1 MTTAER
7 WARVERLYHEALT
20 RDAHEREAFLADAC
34 AGDNALRREI
44 ESLLAHDGGAA
55 FLSTPAVAN
64 GIVGGIRI
72 GQALGP
78 YVISAQIGE
87 GGMGEVY
94 RARDAKLGRDVAIK
108 ILPRAFAADPDRL
121 ARFEREARMLAS
133 LNHPHIGA
141 IYGVE
146 ESNGVGAL
154 VLELVDGETLADKL
168 AGEEAKSNGLP
179 IPEAL
184 AIARQIADALE
195 AAHAQGI
202 IHRDLKP
209 ANIKVRPD
217 GTAKVLD
224 FGLAKVMEPIGAPSN
239 VSQPPAKP
247 AMTQAGMI
255 LGTAAYMSPEQ
266 ARGWAVDKRTDIWA
280 FGCVLYEMLIGRA
293 AFGGDTPSD
302 TLAAIIEREPNWK
315 ALPERTPSS
324 VRRLLRRCL
333 EKDPKRRL
341 PDIADAR
348 LEIDD
353 AKTTPSDTRDAGPT
367 LSSRIAR
374 VRARERVGWIIAAV
388 CLTGLV
394 ATWAFNRA
402 GSGDRTPA
410 DLSSYST
417 SIVLPAGVRLWSGNP
432 PGRFVLSPD
441 GRRLAMV
448 ASDATG
454 RSMLWVRPLDSRV
467 AQALG
472 GTEGATYPFWSA
484 DSRFIAFFAQSKL
497 KKIGVS
503 GGEVVTLC
511 DASDERGVAATA
523 GGFGSSGTWNRDDV
537 ILFTPNGN
545 SPLYRV
551 SASGGTPTQVT
562 TLDPASGD
570 VQHSFPFFLPDGR
583 HFLYFVVGSQASRT
597 VPRGVYVG
605 ALDSKEPGKLIE
617 PGGTNAKYAN
627 GYLIFLRNGTLL
639 AQPFDVDRLEL
650 GGTPVSLADHVQTT
664 TGSASDRAGAFTVSE
679 TGVLAYQTGSLVRSQ
694 LAWFDRAGTQLAT
707 LGDQADYV
715 DVALSPDD
723 TRVAVSLMDLQLG
736 TRDIWIVDVAR
747 RLGERFTYESGD
759 DFAPN
764 WSRPG
769 GDRIFFSSL
778 QTGSIHLYE
787 KPSSGSGNERLL
799 LEDDLGKFNASSSPD
814 GRFLV
819 YVAGGGVIGRS
830 DIWVLPLFAEKKP
843 APFLE
848 TRFVESQAQFSPDGR
863 WVAFTSFKS
872 GRPEVYVT
880 PFPRRDT
887 QEQVSTAGGGWPRWN
902 RNGKEIFYL
911 TPDNTLRVT
920 PVNGQTSRF
929 DVGTARPLFSIHPR
943 PARLDAYPYDVTS
956 DGQRILVNV
965 FVEEETPPITLIVN
979 WKPKG

>member
-1 MTTAER
+1 VTTPER

-20 RDAHEREAFLADAC
+20 RGAHEREAFLADAC
-34 AGDNALRREI
+34 AGDDRLRREI

-64 GIVGGIRI
+64 AIGGGIRI

-78 YVISAQIGE
+78 YVISARIGE

-94 RARDAKLGRDVAIK
+94 RARDTKLDRDVAIK
-108 ILPRAFAADPDRL
+108 VLPEAFAADADRF
-121 ARFEREARMLAS
+121 ARFQREARILAS
-133 LNHPHIGA
+133 LDHPNIAIIHGLEPAGDVHALVMELVPGDDLSQRIVRGA
-141 IYGVE
+141 IPI
-146 ESNGVGAL
+146 
-154 VLELVDGETLADKL
+154 D
-168 AGEEAKSNGLP
+168 EALP
-179 IPEAL
+179 IAK
-184 AIARQIADALE
+184 QIAAALE
-195 AAHAQGI
+195 AAHERGI

-209 ANIKVRPD
+209 ANIKVRAD
-217 GTAKVLD
+217 GIVKVLD
-224 FGLAKVMEPIGAPSN
+224 FGLAKVMEPFGAGSDAAQPSTL
-239 VSQPPAKP
+239 ALR

-266 ARGWAVDKRTDIWA
+266 ARGRAVDKRTDIWA
-280 FGCVLYEMLIGRA
+280 FGCVLYETLTGHA
-293 AFGGDTPSD
+293 VFAGDTLSD
-302 TLAAIIEREPNWK
+302 TIAAILDHEPHWK
-315 ALPERTPSS
+315 ALPEHTPSS

-341 PDIADAR
+341 ADIADAR
-348 LEIDD
+348 LEIDE
-353 AKTTPSDTRDAGPT
+353 AETTPSGVRDAEAT
-367 LSSRIAR
+367 VSSSIAR
-374 VRARERVGWIIAAV
+374 VRTRELVGWIIAAA

-394 ATWAFNRA
+394 ATLAFNRA

-410 DLSSYST
+410 DIPSYST
-417 SIVLPAGVRLWSGNP
+417 SIVLPAGVSLWSGNS

-448 ASDATG
+448 ASDSTG

-484 DSRFIAFFAQSKL
+484 DSRFIAFLAQNKL
-497 KKIGVS
+497 KKIGVA

-511 DASDERGVAATA
+511 DAS
-523 GGFGSSGTWNRDDV
+523 FGSSGAWNRDDV

-562 TLDPASGD
+562 TLETASGD

-605 ALDSKEPGKLIE
+605 ALDSKAPGKLIE
-617 PGGTNAKYAN
+617 PGGSNAKYAN
-627 GYLIFLRNGTLL
+627 GYLLFLRNGALL
-639 AQPFDVDRLEL
+639 AQPFDVGRLEL
-650 GGTPVSLADHVQTT
+650 GGTPATLVDHIQTT
-664 TGSASDRAGAFTVSE
+664 GTSASDVAGAFTVSE
-679 TGVLAYQTGSLVRSQ
+679 TGLLAYQTGSVVRSQ
-694 LAWFDRAGTQLAT
+694 LTWFDRAGTQIAT
-707 LGDQADYV
+707 LGDPADYV

-723 TRVAVSLMDLQLG
+723 TRVAVSLMDLQRG
-736 TRDIWIVDVAR
+736 TRDLWIFDVAR

-759 DFAPN
+759 DFGPN

-778 QTGSIHLYE
+778 RKGSIDLYE
-787 KPSSGSGNERLL
+787 KPSSGSGSETLL
-799 LEDDLGKFNASSSPD
+799 LKDDLGKFNASASPD

-819 YVAGGGVIGRS
+819 YVGGGGVIGRS
-830 DIWVLPLFAEKKP
+830 DIWVLPLSGERKP
-843 APFLE
+843 APF
-848 TRFVESQAQFSPDGR
+848 VESRFRESQGQFSPDGR
-863 WVAFTSFKS
+863 WVAFMSEKS
-872 GRPEVYVT
+872 GTPQVYVT
-880 PFPRRDT
+880 AFPGRDT
-887 QEQVSTAGGGWPRWN
+887 EQQVSTAGGGWPRWN
-902 RNGKEIFYL
+902 RNGKELFYL
-911 TPDNTLRVT
+911 ALDNTLTVI

-929 DVGTARPLFSIHPR
+929 DVGTARPLFPIQPR
-943 PARLDAYPYDVTS
+943 AARLDAYPYDVTA
-956 DGQRILVNV
+956 DAQRILVNT
-965 FVEEETPPITLIVN
+965 FIEEVTPPITLIVN
-979 WKPKG
+979 WEPKR

>member
-1 MTTAER
+1 MR
-7 WARVERLYHEALT
+7 RL
-20 RDAHEREAFLADAC
+20 
-34 AGDNALRREI
+34 AGD
-44 ESLLAHDGGAA
+44 
-55 FLSTPAVAN
+55 
-64 GIVGGIRI
+64 
-72 GQALGP
+72 
-78 YVISAQIGE
+78 
-87 GGMGEVY
+87 
-94 RARDAKLGRDVAIK
+94 
-108 ILPRAFAADPDRL
+108 
-121 ARFEREARMLAS
+121 
-133 LNHPHIGA
+133 
-141 IYGVE
+141 
-146 ESNGVGAL
+146 
-154 VLELVDGETLADKL
+154 TL
-168 AGEEAKSNGLP
+168 
-179 IPEAL
+179 
-184 AIARQIADALE
+184 
-195 AAHAQGI
+195 
-202 IHRDLKP
+202 
-209 ANIKVRPD
+209 
-217 GTAKVLD
+217 
-224 FGLAKVMEPIGAPSN
+224 
-239 VSQPPAKP
+239 
-247 AMTQAGMI
+247 
-255 LGTAAYMSPEQ
+255 
-266 ARGWAVDKRTDIWA
+266 
-280 FGCVLYEMLIGRA
+280 
-293 AFGGDTPSD
+293 SD

-315 ALPERTPSS
+315 ALPELTPSS

-348 LEIDD
+348 IEIDE
-353 AKTTPSDTRDAGPT
+353 AQTTPSDARGAGPT
-367 LSSRIAR
+367 VSPGIAR
-374 VRARERVGWIIAAV
+374 GRTRERVGWIIAAA
-388 CLTGLV
+388 CLAGLV
-394 ATWAFNRA
+394 AALAFNRA

-410 DLSSYST
+410 DIRSYST

-448 ASDATG
+448 ASDSTG

-472 GTEGATYPFWSA
+472 GTEGATYPFWSP
-484 DSRFIAFFAQSKL
+484 DSRFIAFLAQNKL
-497 KKIGVS
+497 KKIGVA

-511 DASDERGVAATA
+511 DAS
-523 GGFGSSGTWNRDDV
+523 FGSSGAWNRDDV

-562 TLDPASGD
+562 TLDTASGD

-617 PGGTNAKYAN
+617 PGGSNAKYAN
-627 GYLIFLRNGTLL
+627 GHLIFLRNGALL

-650 GGTPVSLADHVQTT
+650 GGTPVSLVDQVQTT
-664 TGSASDRAGAFTVSE
+664 AGSASDVAGAFTVSE

-694 LAWFDRAGTQLAT
+694 LTWFDRAGTQLAT

-736 TRDIWIVDVAR
+736 TRDLWIFDVAR

-759 DFAPN
+759 DFGPN

-778 QTGSIHLYE
+778 RKGSIELYQ
-787 KPSSGSGNERLL
+787 KPSSGSGSETLL
-799 LEDDLGKFNASSSPD
+799 LKDDLGKFNASSSPD

-819 YVAGGGVIGRS
+819 YVGGGGIIGRS
-830 DIWVLPLFAEKKP
+830 DIWVLPLSGERKP

-848 TRFVESQAQFSPDGR
+848 TSFVESQGQFSPDGR
-863 WVAFTSFKS
+863 WVAFMSIKS

-880 PFPRRDT
+880 PFPGRDT
-887 QEQVSTAGGGWPRWN
+887 EQQVSTAGGSLPRWN

-911 TPDNTLRVT
+911 APDNTLRVT

-929 DVGTARPLFSIHPR
+929 DVGTGRPLFSIHPR

-956 DGQRILVNV
+956 DGQRILVNS
-965 FVEEETPPITLIVN
+965 FVEEVTPPITLIVN
-979 WKPKG
+979 WRPKR

>member
-1 MTTAER
+1 MTTPER
-7 WARVERLYHEALT
+7 WARIERLYHEALA
-20 RDAHEREAFLADAC
+20 RGAHERGPFLAHAC
-34 AGDNALRREI
+34 TGDDALRCEV

-64 GIVGGIRI
+64 GIGGGIRI
-72 GQALGP
+72 GHALGP

-94 RARDAKLGRDVAIK
+94 RARDTKLGREVAIK
-108 ILPRAFAADPDRL
+108 VLPEAFAADANRV
-121 ARFEREARMLAS
+121 ARFQREARTLAT
-133 LNHPHIGA
+133 LDHPNIA
-141 IYGVE
+141 IIHGLEQTGDVH
-146 ESNGVGAL
+146 AL
-154 VLELVDGETLADKL
+154 VMELVPGDDLSQRIRRGPIPID
-168 AGEEAKSNGLP
+168 EALP
-179 IPEAL
+179 IAK
-184 AIARQIADALE
+184 QIAEALE
-195 AAHAQGI
+195 AAHEQGI

-217 GTAKVLD
+217 GTVKVLD
-224 FGLAKVMEPIGAPSN
+224 FGLAKVMEPLGPPSD
-239 VSQPPAKP
+239 VSEPPTMGMP
-247 AMTQAGMI
+247 AMTQPGMI

-266 ARGWAVDKRTDIWA
+266 ARGRAVDKRTDIWA
-280 FGCVLYEMLIGRA
+280 FGCVMYEMLIGRA
-293 AFGGDTPSD
+293 AFRGDTLSD
-302 TLAAIIEREPNWK
+302 TLAAVIEREPDWK
-315 ALPERTPSS
+315 ALPESTPSS

-348 LEIDD
+348 LEIDE
-353 AKTTPSDTRDAGPT
+353 AQTTPNDARDAGPT
-367 LSSRIAR
+367 GSSSIAR
-374 VRARERVGWIIAAV
+374 VRTRERVGWIIAAA

-394 ATWAFNRA
+394 GTLVFNRA
-402 GSGDRTPA
+402 GSADRTPA
-410 DLSSYST
+410 DIPSYST

-432 PGRFVLSPD
+432 PGRFALSPD
-441 GRRLAMV
+441 GRRLAII
-448 ASDATG
+448 ASDSTG

-484 DSRFIAFFAQSKL
+484 DSRFIAFLAQNKL
-497 KKIGVS
+497 KKIAVA

-511 DASDERGVAATA
+511 DAS
-523 GGFGSSGTWNRDDV
+523 FGSSGTWSRDDV

-551 SASGGTPTQVT
+551 SASGGTPMQVT
-562 TLDPASGD
+562 TLETASGD

-583 HFLYFVVGSQASRT
+583 HFLYSVVGSEASRI

-617 PGGTNAKYAN
+617 PGGSNAKYAN
-627 GYLIFLRNGTLL
+627 GSLIFLRNGALL
-639 AQPFDVDRLEL
+639 AQPFHVGRLEL
-650 GGTPVSLADHVQTT
+650 GGTPASLVDQIQTT
-664 TGSASDRAGAFTVSE
+664 GTSASDVAGAFTVSE

-694 LAWFDRAGTQLAT
+694 LTWFDRAGTRLAT

-736 TRDIWIVDVAR
+736 TRDLWIFDVAR

-759 DFAPN
+759 DFGPN

-778 QTGSIHLYE
+778 RKGSIDLYE
-787 KPSSGSGNERLL
+787 KPSSGLGSETLL
-799 LEDDLGKFNASSSPD
+799 LRDDLGKFNGSSSPD
-814 GRFLV
+814 GRLLM
-819 YVAGGGVIGRS
+819 YVGGGGVIGRS
-830 DIWVLPLFAEKKP
+830 DIWVLPLSGDKKP

-848 TRFVESQAQFSPDGR
+848 TRFLESQGQFSPDGR
-863 WVAFTSFKS
+863 WVAFMSTKS
-872 GRPEVYVT
+872 GKPQVYVT
-880 PFPRRDT
+880 TFPGRDT
-887 QEQVSTAGGGWPRWN
+887 EQQVSTAGGAWPRWN
-902 RNGKEIFYL
+902 RNGKELFYVTL
-911 TPDNTLRVT
+911 DNMLSVT

-929 DVGTARPLFSIHPR
+929 DVGTGRPLFQVHPR
-943 PARLDAYPYDVTS
+943 PARVDAYPYNVTA
-956 DGQRILVNV
+956 DGQRILVNT
-965 FVEEETPPITLIVN
+965 FVEEVTPPITLIVN
-979 WKPKG
+979 WEAKR

>member
-1 MTTAER
+1 VIPDVTTPER
-7 WARVERLYHEALT
+7 WARTERLYHEAL
-20 RDAHEREAFLADAC
+20 ACGANERAAFLADAC
-34 AGDNALRREI
+34 AGDDMLRREV

-55 FLSTPAVAN
+55 FLSTPAVAT
-64 GIVGGIRI
+64 GIGGRIRI
-72 GQALGP
+72 GQAVGP
-78 YVISAQIGE
+78 YVIAGQIGE

-108 ILPRAFAADPDRL
+108 ILPRAFVADPDRL
-121 ARFEREARMLAS
+121 ARFEREARLLAS

-146 ESNGVGAL
+146 ELDAVPAL
-154 VLELVDGETLADKL
+154 VLELVEGETLADKL
-168 AGEEAKSNGLP
+168 AGEQAAGNGLP

-195 AAHAQGI
+195 AAHGQGI

-217 GTAKVLD
+217 GMAKVLD
-224 FGLAKVMEPIGAPSN
+224 FGLAKVMEPIGARSDVLN
-239 VSQPPAKP
+239 PPTP
-247 AMTQAGMI
+247 TRVAMTQPGMI

-266 ARGWAVDKRTDIWA
+266 ARGQAIDKRTDIWA

-293 AFGGDTPSD
+293 PFAGDTPSD
-302 TLAAIIEREPNWK
+302 TIAAILDRDPNWK
-315 ALPERTPSS
+315 ALPEFTPSS

-348 LEIDD
+348 IEIDE
-353 AKTTPSDTRDAGPT
+353 AQNPPSDSPVIPRGRTQ
-367 LSSRIAR
+367 
-374 VRARERVGWIIAAV
+374 ERLGWVVAAV
-388 CLTGLV
+388 CLAGLV
-394 ATWAFNRA
+394 AVLAFGRA
-402 GSGDRTPA
+402 GSGDRTPP
-410 DLSSYST
+410 DIRSYST
-417 SIVLPAGVRLWSGNP
+417 SIVLPAGVRLSSGSP

-448 ASDATG
+448 ASDSTG
-454 RSMLWVRPLDSRV
+454 RSTLWVRSLDSRV

-484 DSRFIAFFAQSKL
+484 DSRFIAFLAQNKL

-511 DASDERGVAATA
+511 DAS
-523 GGFGSSGTWNRDDV
+523 FGSSGAWNRDDV

-551 SASGGTPTQVT
+551 PASGGTPTQVT
-562 TLDPASGD
+562 TLETASGD

-597 VPRGVYVG
+597 VPRGIYVG
-605 ALDSKEPGKLIE
+605 ALDSKEPGTLIE
-617 PGGTNAKYAN
+617 PGGSNAKYAN
-627 GYLIFLRNGTLL
+627 GHLIFLRNGALL
-639 AQPFDVDRLEL
+639 AQPFDVGRLEL
-650 GGTPVSLADHVQTT
+650 GGAPVSLADQVQTT
-664 TGSASDRAGAFTVSE
+664 GASASDVAGAFTVSE

-694 LAWFDRAGTQLAT
+694 LTWFDRAGTQIST
-707 LGDQADYV
+707 LGDPADYT

-723 TRVAVSLMDLQLG
+723 ARVAVSLMDPQLG
-736 TRDIWIVDVAR
+736 TRDLWIFDVAR

-759 DFAPN
+759 DFGPN

-778 QTGSIHLYE
+778 RKGTIDLYE
-787 KPSSGSGNERLL
+787 KPSSGLGSEALL
-799 LEDDLGKFNASSSPD
+799 LRDDLGKFNANASED

-819 YVAGGGVIGRS
+819 YVAGGGIINRS
-830 DIWVLPLFAEKKP
+830 DIWVLPLFGERKP

-848 TRFVESQAQFSPDGR
+848 TRFLESQGQFSPDGR
-863 WVAFTSFKS
+863 WVAFMSFKS

-880 PFPRRDT
+880 PFPAHDT
-887 QEQVSTAGGGWPRWN
+887 EQQVSTAGGGWPRWN
-902 RNGKEIFYL
+902 RNGKELFYL
-911 TPDNTLRVT
+911 ALDNTLTVT
-920 PVNGQTSRF
+920 PMNGGTSRF
-929 DVGTARPLFSIHPR
+929 DVGTDRPLFQVHPR
-943 PARLDAYPYDVTS
+943 PARVDAYPYDVTA
-956 DGQRILVNV
+956 DGRRILVNT
-965 FVEEETPPITLIVN
+965 FVDEVTPSITLIVN
-979 WKPKG
+979 WKPKR

>member
-1 MTTAER
+1 MTTPER

-20 RDAHEREAFLADAC
+20 RGAHEREAFLADAC
-34 AGDNALRREI
+34 AGDDALRREI

-64 GIVGGIRI
+64 GIGGGIRI

-94 RARDAKLGRDVAIK
+94 RARDTKLDRDVAIK
-108 ILPRAFAADPDRL
+108 VLPEAFAADADRV
-121 ARFEREARMLAS
+121 ARFQREARTLAS
-133 LNHPHIGA
+133 LDHPNIAIIHGLEQAGDVHALVMELVPGDDLSQRIVRGA
-141 IYGVE
+141 IPI
-146 ESNGVGAL
+146 
-154 VLELVDGETLADKL
+154 D
-168 AGEEAKSNGLP
+168 EALP
-179 IPEAL
+179 IAK
-184 AIARQIADALE
+184 QIAEALE
-195 AAHAQGI
+195 AAHERGI

-209 ANIKVRPD
+209 ANIKVRAD
-217 GTAKVLD
+217 GIVKVLD
-224 FGLAKVMEPIGAPSN
+224 FGLAKVMEPFGAGSD
-239 VSQPPAKP
+239 VSQPPTLTIP

-266 ARGWAVDKRTDIWA
+266 ARGRAVDKRTDIWA
-280 FGCVLYEMLIGRA
+280 FGCVLYETLTGHA
-293 AFGGDTPSD
+293 VFTGDTLSD
-302 TLAAIIEREPNWK
+302 TIAAILDREPHWK
-315 ALPERTPSS
+315 ALPEHTPSS

-348 LEIDD
+348 LEIDE
-353 AKTTPSDTRDAGPT
+353 AETTPSDARDAGPT
-367 LSSRIAR
+367 VSSSIAR
-374 VRARERVGWIIAAV
+374 VRTRERVGWIIAAA

-394 ATWAFNRA
+394 ATLAFNRA

-410 DLSSYST
+410 DIPSYST
-417 SIVLPAGVRLWSGNP
+417 SIVLPAGVSLWSGNP

-448 ASDATG
+448 ASDSTG

-484 DSRFIAFFAQSKL
+484 DSRFIAFLAQNKL
-497 KKIGVS
+497 KKIGVA

-511 DASDERGVAATA
+511 DAS
-523 GGFGSSGTWNRDDV
+523 FGSSGAWNRDDV
-537 ILFTPNGN
+537 ILFTPKGN

-562 TLDPASGD
+562 TLETASGD

-605 ALDSKEPGKLIE
+605 ALDSKAPGKLIE
-617 PGGTNAKYAN
+617 PGGSNAKYAN
-627 GYLIFLRNGTLL
+627 GYLIFLRNGALL
-639 AQPFDVDRLEL
+639 AQPFDVGRLEL
-650 GGTPVSLADHVQTT
+650 GGTPASLVDHIQTT
-664 TGSASDRAGAFTVSE
+664 GASASDVAGAFTVSE
-679 TGVLAYQTGSLVRSQ
+679 TGVLAYQTGSVVRSQ
-694 LAWFDRAGTQLAT
+694 LTWFDRAGTRLAT

-723 TRVAVSLMDLQLG
+723 TRVAVSLMDLEIG
-736 TRDIWIVDVAR
+736 TRDIWIFDVAR

-759 DFAPN
+759 DFGPN

-778 QTGSIHLYE
+778 RKGSIDLYE
-787 KPSSGSGNERLL
+787 KPSSGSGSETLL
-799 LEDDLGKFNASSSPD
+799 LKDDLGKFNASASPD

-819 YVAGGGVIGRS
+819 YVGGGGVINQS
-830 DIWVLPLFAEKKP
+830 DIWVLPLSGERKP

-848 TRFVESQAQFSPDGR
+848 TRFR
-863 WVAFTSFKS
+863 
-872 GRPEVYVT
+872 
-880 PFPRRDT
+880 
-887 QEQVSTAGGGWPRWN
+887 
-902 RNGKEIFYL
+902 
-911 TPDNTLRVT
+911 
-920 PVNGQTSRF
+920 
-929 DVGTARPLFSIHPR
+929 
-943 PARLDAYPYDVTS
+943 
-956 DGQRILVNV
+956 
-965 FVEEETPPITLIVN
+965 
-979 WKPKG
+979 

>member
-1 MTTAER
+1 VTTPER
-7 WARVERLYHEALT
+7 WARVERLYHEALA
-20 RDAHEREAFLADAC
+20 RGAHEREAFLADTC
-34 AGDNALRREI
+34 AGDDALRREI

-64 GIVGGIRI
+64 GIGGGIRI

-94 RARDAKLGRDVAIK
+94 RARDTTLNRDVAIK
-108 ILPRAFAADPDRL
+108 VLPEAFAADADRV
-121 ARFEREARMLAS
+121 ARFQREARTLAS
-133 LNHPHIGA
+133 LDHPNIAIIHGLEPAGDVHALVMELVPGDDLSQRIVRGA
-141 IYGVE
+141 IPIH
-146 ESNGVGAL
+146 
-154 VLELVDGETLADKL
+154 
-168 AGEEAKSNGLP
+168 EALP
-179 IPEAL
+179 IAK
-184 AIARQIADALE
+184 QIAEALE
-195 AAHAQGI
+195 AAHERGI

-209 ANIKVRPD
+209 ANIKVRAD
-217 GTAKVLD
+217 GTVKVLD
-224 FGLAKVMEPIGAPSN
+224 FGLAKVMEPFGAGSD
-239 VSQPPAKP
+239 VSPPP
-247 AMTQAGMI
+247 LAMTQPGMI

-266 ARGWAVDKRTDIWA
+266 ARGLAVDKRTDIWA
-280 FGCVLYEMLIGRA
+280 FGCVLYETLTGHA
-293 AFGGDTPSD
+293 VFSGDTPSD
-302 TLAAIIEREPNWK
+302 TIAAILDREPHWK
-315 ALPERTPSS
+315 ALPEHTPSS

-348 LEIDD
+348 LEIDE
-353 AKTTPSDTRDAGPT
+353 AETTPSDARDAGPT
-367 LSSRIAR
+367 VSFTLGG
-374 VRARERVGWIIAAV
+374 VRTRERVGWIIAAA

-394 ATWAFNRA
+394 ASLAFNRA
-402 GSGDRTPA
+402 GDGHRTPA
-410 DLSSYST
+410 DIRSYST
-417 SIVLPAGVRLWSGNP
+417 SVVLPAGVHLWPGNP

-441 GRRLAMV
+441 GRQLAIV
-448 ASDATG
+448 ASNSTG
-454 RSMLWVRPLDSRV
+454 RSMLWVRALDSRV
-467 AQALG
+467 AQALS

-484 DSRFIAFFAQSKL
+484 DSRFIAFLAQNKL

-511 DASDERGVAATA
+511 DVSGVTGIAATT
-523 GGFGSSGTWNRDDV
+523 GTFGSSGAWNRDDV

-562 TLDPASGD
+562 TLETASGD

-583 HFLYFVVGSQASRT
+583 HFLYSVVGSRASRT
-597 VPRGVYVG
+597 VPRGVHVG

-617 PGGTNAKYAN
+617 PGGTNPKYAN

-650 GGTPVSLADHVQTT
+650 GGQPVPLVDHVQTT
-664 TGSASDRAGAFTVSE
+664 GAAASDVAGAFTVSE
-679 TGVLAYQTGSLVRSQ
+679 TGVLAYQTASLVRSQ
-694 LAWFDRAGTQLAT
+694 LTWFDRAGTQLAT

-723 TRVAVSLMDLQLG
+723 TRVAVSLLDLEIG
-736 TRDIWIVDVAR
+736 TRDIWIFDLAR
-747 RLGERFTYESGD
+747 RLGERFTYESSD
-759 DFAPN
+759 DFGPN
-764 WSRPG
+764 WSRPA

-778 QTGSIHLYE
+778 RKGSIDLYE
-787 KPSSGSGNERLL
+787 KPSSGSGSETLL
-799 LEDDLGKFNASSSPD
+799 LKDDLGKFNASSSPD

-819 YVAGGGVIGRS
+819 YVGGGGAIGRS
-830 DIWVLPLFAEKKP
+830 DIWVLPLLGEKKP

-848 TRFVESQAQFSPDGR
+848 TRFVESQGQFSPDGR
-863 WVAFTSFKS
+863 WVAFMSSKS
-872 GRPEVYVT
+872 GQPEVYVT
-880 PFPRRDT
+880 PFPGRDT
-887 QEQVSTAGGGWPRWN
+887 EQQVSTAGGSLPRWN

-929 DVGTARPLFSIHPR
+929 DVGTGRPLFSIHPR
-943 PARLDAYPYDVTS
+943 SARLDAYPYDVTS
-956 DGQRILVNV
+956 DGQRILVNT
-965 FVEEETPPITLIVN
+965 FVEEVTPPITLIVN
-979 WKPKG
+979 WEPKR

>member
-1 MTTAER
+1 VTTPES
-7 WARVERLYHEALT
+7 WARVERLYHEALA
-20 RDAHEREAFLADAC
+20 RGAHEREAFLADAC
-34 AGDNALRREI
+34 AGDDALRVEI

-94 RARDAKLGRDVAIK
+94 RARDTRLDRDVAIK
-108 ILPRAFAADPDRL
+108 VLPEAFVADADRV
-121 ARFEREARMLAS
+121 ARFQREARTLAS
-133 LNHPHIGA
+133 LDHPNIAIIHGLEQASDVHALVMELVPGDDLSQRIVRGA
-141 IYGVE
+141 IPIH
-146 ESNGVGAL
+146 
-154 VLELVDGETLADKL
+154 
-168 AGEEAKSNGLP
+168 EALP
-179 IPEAL
+179 IAK
-184 AIARQIADALE
+184 QIAEALE
-195 AAHAQGI
+195 AAHERGI

-209 ANIKVRPD
+209 ANIKVRAD
-217 GTAKVLD
+217 GVVKVLD
-224 FGLAKVMEPIGAPSN
+224 FGLAKVMEPFGAVSD
-239 VSQPPAKP
+239 VSQPPTLTVP
-247 AMTQAGMI
+247 GGTRAGMI

-266 ARGWAVDKRTDIWA
+266 ARGRAVDKRTDIWA

-293 AFGGDTPSD
+293 AFKGDTLSD

-315 ALPERTPSS
+315 ALPEFTPSS

-348 LEIDD
+348 LEIDE
-353 AKTTPSDTRDAGPT
+353 AETTPSDARDAGPT
-367 LSSRIAR
+367 VSFTVGR
-374 VRARERVGWIIAAV
+374 VRTRERVAWIIAAA

-394 ATWAFNRA
+394 AGLAFNRA
-402 GSGDRTPA
+402 GGGHRTPA
-410 DLSSYST
+410 DIASYST

-432 PGRFVLSPD
+432 PGRFALSPD

-448 ASDATG
+448 ASDSTG

-484 DSRFIAFFAQSKL
+484 DSRFIAFLAGNKL
-497 KKIGVS
+497 KKIDVAS
-503 GGEVVTLC
+503 GEVVTLC
-511 DASDERGVAATA
+511 DAS
-523 GGFGSSGTWNRDDV
+523 FGSSGSWNRDDV

-562 TLDPASGD
+562 TLETASGD

-605 ALDSKEPGKLIE
+605 ELDSKAPGKLIE
-617 PGGTNAKYAN
+617 PGGSNAKYAN
-627 GYLIFLRNGTLL
+627 GHLIFLRNGALL
-639 AQPFDVDRLEL
+639 AQPFDVGRLEL
-650 GGTPVSLADHVQTT
+650 AGTPASLVDHIQTT
-664 TGSASDRAGAFTVSE
+664 GTSASDVAGAFTVSE
-679 TGVLAYQTGSLVRSQ
+679 TGLLAYQTGSVVRSQ
-694 LAWFDRAGTQLAT
+694 LTWFDRAGTRLAT

-723 TRVAVSLMDLQLG
+723 TRVAVSLMDLEIG
-736 TRDIWIVDVAR
+736 TRDLWIFDVAR

-759 DFAPN
+759 DFGPN
-764 WSRPG
+764 WSRPA
-769 GDRIFFSSL
+769 GDRIFFSS
-778 QTGSIHLYE
+778 QRKGSIDLYE
-787 KPSSGSGNERLL
+787 KPSSGSGNETPLL
-799 LEDDLGKFNASSSPD
+799 KDDLGKFNASASQD

-819 YVAGGGVIGRS
+819 YVGGGGVISQS
-830 DIWVLPLFAEKKP
+830 DIWVLALSGERKA

-848 TRFVESQAQFSPDGR
+848 SRFLESQGQFSPDGR
-863 WVAFTSFKS
+863 WVAFMSTKS
-872 GRPEVYVT
+872 GRPQVYVT
-880 PFPRRDT
+880 AFPGRET
-887 QEQVSTAGGGWPRWN
+887 EQQVSTAGGGWPRWN
-902 RNGKEIFYL
+902 RNGKELFYL
-911 TPDNTLRVT
+911 TLDNTLMVT

-929 DVGTARPLFSIHPR
+929 DVGIGRPLFPTHPR
-943 PARLDAYPYDVTS
+943 AARVDAFPYDVTA
-956 DGQRILVNV
+956 DGQRILVNT
-965 FVEEETPPITLIVN
+965 FVEEVTPPITLIVN
-979 WKPKG
+979 WEPKR